1 MQINQKDDET
11 NKNVYGKLND
21 VLTIVCIFIAAI
33 CFIVFL
39 IMKKWWWLFGSVTGL
54 FVFYFVMFLFIDLCS
69 NLSEIACNLKEINE
83 REKTKVTM
91 KRNEI

>member
-1 MQINQKDDET
+1 
-11 NKNVYGKLND
+11 
-21 VLTIVCIFIAAI
+21 
-33 CFIVFL
+33 
-39 IMKKWWWLFGSVTGL
+39 MKRWWCLFGSVTGL